1 MSRRNREKR
10 EQKRSSDRAYS
21 TLEQH
26 TKQGGTLVPPMMT
39 VPNVTPVSWHND
51 RLPEILWAA
60 IVVSHLPRELALSL
74 FRRVAAFGRSLRVDG
89 PPKPGD
95 ITHSG
100 LAALT
105 LQESRDVIEL
115 ICESDAARYF
125 LASLLLLNDLPCR
138 EIWLEFLSDNAEK
151 ADWRIL
157 ARAVAFTLDHQSQEA
172 TDCRWLKLVFLG
184 LKGQMHFPSSM
195 PDRAE
200 ELLNYPD
207 VGDMRAVRPTIRAM
221 EGAISFSEGKSTWPA
236 KFWNQCFTDT
246 PCERFQSGNFSPHYK
261 AGTTSSTVYA
271 AVVTHANHTR
281 VTTGVDPR
289 HDLVFGTALF
299 VLSMLRELLG
309 VGIGQTI
316 IGRTALRT
324 IFECY
329 ATLAYLA
336 QKDTPELWQSY
347 RIYGAGQA
355 KLAYL
360 KLSDSDAKP
369 GYVST
374 QTLESLANEDMWQE
388 FLKID
393 LRHWLNSN
401 LRSLSESAGVK
412 GEYDR
417 FYPWTSA
424 YTHGHWAAIRDS
436 VFETCGNPLH
446 RLHRIPRNAART
458 LEDVVADACEL
469 VDRTLSLVDKL
480 YPNLSSR
487 VSIVGVEM
495 N

>member
-1 MSRRNREKR
+1 M
-10 EQKRSSDRAYS
+10 
-21 TLEQH
+21 
-26 TKQGGTLVPPMMT
+26 PPMMT

-200 ELLNYPD
+200 ELLNYLFLRGK
-207 VGDMRAVRPTIRAM
+207 VHLARKILESMLYRYAVRTFP
-221 EGAISFSEGKSTWPA
+221 KW
-236 KFWNQCFTDT
+236 Q
-246 PCERFQSGNFSPHYK
+246 
-261 AGTTSSTVYA
+261 
-271 AVVTHANHTR
+271 
-281 VTTGVDPR
+281 
-289 HDLVFGTALF
+289 
-299 VLSMLRELLG
+299 LL
-309 VGIGQTI
+309 
-316 IGRTALRT
+316 
-324 IFECY
+324 
-329 ATLAYLA
+329 ATLQGRDYLF
-336 QKDTPELWQSY
+336 DGLRCRRYPRQS
-347 RIYGAGQA
+347 
-355 KLAYL
+355 
-360 KLSDSDAKP
+360 
-369 GYVST
+369 
-374 QTLESLANEDMWQE
+374 
-388 FLKID
+388 
-393 LRHWLNSN
+393 H
-401 LRSLSESAGVK
+401 
-412 GEYDR
+412 
-417 FYPWTSA
+417 
-424 YTHGHWAAIRDS
+424 
-436 VFETCGNPLH
+436 
-446 RLHRIPRNAART
+446 PRNYGSRSQAR
-458 LEDVVADACEL
+458 LGF
-469 VDRTLSLVDKL
+469 RH
-480 YPNLSSR
+480 SSFR
-487 VSIVGVEM
+487 S
-495 N
+495 

>member
-1 MSRRNREKR
+1 M
-10 EQKRSSDRAYS
+10 
-21 TLEQH
+21 
-26 TKQGGTLVPPMMT
+26 PPMMT
-39 VPNVTPVSWHND
+39 IPNLTPVSWQNE
-51 RLPEILWAA
+51 RLPEVLWAA
-60 IVVSHLPRELALSL
+60 IVVSHLPREMALAL
-74 FRRVAAFGRSLRVDG
+74 FRKVAAYGRNLRSDG
-89 PPKPGD
+89 PPEAGD

-100 LAALT
+100 LAALHSR
-105 LQESRDVIEL
+105 EARDVIGL

-125 LASLLLLNDLPCR
+125 LASLILLNDLPCR
-138 EIWLEFLSDNAEK
+138 EIWLEFLRGYTDK
-151 ADWRIL
+151 ADWKIL

-172 TDCRWLKLVFLG
+172 TDCRWLKVIFFV
-184 LKGQMHFPSSM
+184 LKGRINFPSSM
-195 PDRAE
+195 PDLVE
-200 ELLNYPD
+200 ELLSYPD
-207 VGDMRAVRPTIRAM
+207 VGDMRAVRPSIRSM
-221 EGAISFSEGKSTWPA
+221 EGAISSLSEEKSTWPA
-236 KFWNQCFTDT
+236 KFWNQCLADT
-246 PCERFQSGNFSPHYK
+246 PCERFESRNASSCYK
-261 AGTTSSTVYA
+261 AGTTSSTLSSVYA
-271 AVVTHANHTR
+271 AVITHANHTR

-309 VGIGQTI
+309 IGIGQTV

-336 QKDTPELWQSY
+336 ENDAPELWKSY
-347 RIYGAGQA
+347 RVYGAGQA

-360 KLSDSDAKP
+360 KLSDNDAKP

-469 VDRTLSLVDKL
+469 VDRTLSLVDRL

-487 VSIVGVEM
+487 VSIVGSS